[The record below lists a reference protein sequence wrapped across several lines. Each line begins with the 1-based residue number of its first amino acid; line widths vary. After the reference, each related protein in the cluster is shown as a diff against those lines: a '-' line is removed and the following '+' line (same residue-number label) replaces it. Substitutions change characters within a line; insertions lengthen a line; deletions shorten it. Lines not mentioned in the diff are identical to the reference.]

1 MRWRS
6 FSTAAM
12 RTMGGGRERGRRR
25 RESKIDGE
33 REREGG
39 GSRRFPHGPS
49 QSSSTTFYEA
59 LSGIAGWAFWARC
72 GARPR
77 VMGTDRG
84 GCGLLPSHRPSVEHG
99 ARWQRHR
106 LTSCHHQDQVEP
118 PPSRSTA
125 QGAGRRGT
133 TWLRGS
139 CRIRRLAEKVAQ
151 SPCCSPKPSYCSEL
165 AEQQQQQRTHY
176 QTTFQTQNSVCTGE
190 FFYNI
195 L

>member
-99 ARWQRHR
+99 GSVTGSQVATTRTRSSR
-106 LTSCHHQDQVEP
+106 CHHAAQRRVPGGGGP
-118 PPSRSTA
+118 P
-125 QGAGRRGT
+125 
-133 TWLRGS
+133 GS
-139 CRIRRLAEKVAQ
+139 GVHAE
-151 SPCCSPKPSYCSEL
+151 Y
-165 AEQQQQQRTHY
+165 
-176 QTTFQTQNSVCTGE
+176 GD
-190 FFYNI
+190 
-195 L
+195 